1 MARLRKHRSSAPR
14 PLSPRGPPIVRC
26 DTDPSQTTELLQG
39 QELPRK
45 LHLFL
50 LRKLF
55 ALCSRVCLVLRAWW
69 PSRTAWREARPS
81 ACVNSDCRSLPERPR
96 RHQAMEAL
104 LGYLVSELTP
114 ARIERLYDEQPY
126 TCLAVFR
133 SLPDLEKQYVYRLLY
148 CSGHARVEPGGEQG
162 GSNPQ
167 VDADEGSTPIEIV
180 SSFIQE
186 KHAARHRGVLSI
198 LSRLR
203 IVLRGAG
210 VFTMHPG
217 FRRHVQRALSSG
229 VRGMMCGEYGGLLD
243 RGEAD
248 GRTLGSLPTQAVV
261 DAYAWEQWERVLMFT
276 IGEGTSESGKAPQPR
291 LGPSGGSKLD
301 LRGIMLAAGVLR
313 EDVEKKETNITER
326 GFQFLLSDTHAQ
338 VWIVLKEYIK
348 QADARSHDVFDALIE
363 FMLRL
368 GFQRRNASGIEVQ
381 KSAQGKEI
389 CADLC
394 ALGLLY
400 PVSPSRMVPTKLA
413 VMISASTASSLV
425 STLEEDGF
433 VIVETNYRVY
443 AYTSSP
449 LKQAI
454 LRLFVR
460 TEVLLANLLVGSITR
475 ESVMSA
481 LDSGITS
488 EQILGYLTQHA
499 HKRVLGRS
507 PIVPTVVMD
516 SIRLWQ
522 QELRRM
528 EMEHAILYKNF
539 ETPALYKQV
548 REYAVGIGADLAI
561 DDAKQELVARA
572 EQHDLIKSKIKELKE
587 RP

>member
-1 MARLRKHRSSAPR
+1 M
-14 PLSPRGPPIVRC
+14 
-26 DTDPSQTTELLQG
+26 D
-39 QELPRK
+39 
-45 LHLFL
+45 
-50 LRKLF
+50 
-55 ALCSRVCLVLRAWW
+55 
-69 PSRTAWREARPS
+69 
-81 ACVNSDCRSLPERPR
+81 
-96 RHQAMEAL
+96 L
-104 LGYLVSELTP
+104 LGYLVSELAP
-114 ARIERLYDEQPY
+114 AHIERLYDEQPY

-148 CSGHARVEPGGEQG
+148 CSGQASADGSDGGCGGGSSPQG
-162 GSNPQ
+162 G
-167 VDADEGSTPIEIV
+167 AIGGSTPIEIV

-186 KHAARHRGVLSI
+186 RHASRHRAVLDI

-203 IVLRGAG
+203 ILMRGAG

-217 FRRHVQRALSSG
+217 FRRHVQQALSSG
-229 VRGMMCGEYGGLLD
+229 IKGMLREESEHVVKPGKPEKSEKSGSTGGFVEGD
-243 RGEAD
+243 GAAD
-248 GRTLGSLPTQAVV
+248 AGRSGGMPTQAAV

-276 IGEGTSESGKAPQPR
+276 IGEGAAESGNGAPAR
-291 LGPSGGSKLD
+291 TNKLGGSKLD
-301 LRGIMLAAGVLR
+301 LRRIMLAAGVIR
-313 EDVEKKETNITER
+313 EDVAAKETNITER
-326 GFQFLLSDTHAQ
+326 GFQFLLSDTHTQ
-338 VWIVLKEYIK
+338 VWVVLKEYIRH
-348 QADARSHDVFDALIE
+348 ASTDRSREVFDALIE

-368 GFQRRNASGIEVQ
+368 GFQRRDTVGIEVQ
-381 KSAQGKEI
+381 KTAQGKEI

-400 PVSPSRMVPTKLA
+400 PISGSRMVPTKLA
-413 VMISASTASSLV
+413 VMISAPTASSLAA
-425 STLEEDGF
+425 TLEEDGF

-488 EQILGYLTQHA
+488 DQIIGYLTQHA

-528 EMEHAILYKNF
+528 EMEEAVLYKNF
-539 ETPALYKQV
+539 ESPALYKQV
-548 REYAVGIGADLAI
+548 REFVVGIGADLATN
-561 DDAKQELVARA
+561 DAKRELVARGA
-572 EQHDLIKSKIKELKE
+572 AHERVRDKIKELKE
-587 RP
+587 RL

>member
-1 MARLRKHRSSAPR
+1 M
-14 PLSPRGPPIVRC
+14 
-26 DTDPSQTTELLQG
+26 D
-39 QELPRK
+39 
-45 LHLFL
+45 
-50 LRKLF
+50 
-55 ALCSRVCLVLRAWW
+55 
-69 PSRTAWREARPS
+69 
-81 ACVNSDCRSLPERPR
+81 
-96 RHQAMEAL
+96 L
-104 LGYLVSELTP
+104 LGYLVSELAP
-114 ARIERLYDEQPY
+114 AHIERLYDEQPY

-148 CSGHARVEPGGEQG
+148 CSGHASADRAGCRDQRGNSPL
-162 GSNPQ
+162 
-167 VDADEGSTPIEIV
+167 VDANVGSTPIEIV

-186 KHAARHRGVLSI
+186 KCASRHRAVLDI

-203 IVLRGAG
+203 IVMRGAG
-210 VFTMHPG
+210 VFMMHPG
-217 FRRHVQRALSSG
+217 FRRHIQQALSSG
-229 VRGMMCGEYGGLLD
+229 IKGMLRGESGNHDTLEDPGNAGGLV
-243 RGEAD
+243 GAD
-248 GRTLGSLPTQAVV
+248 VGKPGILPTQAAV

-276 IGEGTSESGKAPQPR
+276 IGEGTGESGKVPAAR
-291 LGPSGGSKLD
+291 LNKSGGSKLD
-301 LRGIMLAAGVLR
+301 MRRIMLAAGVIR
-313 EDVEKKETNITER
+313 ADAVEKETNITER
-326 GFQFLLSDTHAQ
+326 GFQFLLSDTHTQ
-338 VWIVLKEYIK
+338 VWVVLREYIK
-348 QADARSHDVFDALIE
+348 HASTERSRDVFDALIE

-368 GFQRRNASGIEVQ
+368 GFQRRDASGIEVQ
-381 KSAQGKEI
+381 KTAQGKEI

-400 PVSPSRMVPTKLA
+400 PISASRMVPTKLA
-413 VMISASTASSLV
+413 VMISAPTASSLV
-425 STLEEDGF
+425 ATLEEDGF
-433 VIVETNYRVY
+433 IIVETNYRVY

-488 EQILGYLTQHA
+488 EQIIGYLTQHA

-528 EMEHAILYKNF
+528 ETEDAVMYKNF
-539 ETPALYKQV
+539 ESPALYKQV
-548 REYAVGIGADLAI
+548 REFIVGIGADLATN
-561 DDAKQELVARA
+561 DAKRELVARGA
-572 EQHDLIKSKIKELKE
+572 AHERIRDKIKELKD
-587 RP
+587 RT